1 MNRIVYVIIITVL
14 LFGVVIFQQV
24 FADSTIDELIARIDS
39 LSLKISEQEQINS
52 DQILEISQNLDE
64 FWTEKEKILCLI
76 ISHNDLT
83 KVGEQ
88 IKRVNSFIQNNDK
101 ENCVVELST
110 LKFYAESYR
119 HVMEINFQNLF

>member
-1 MNRIVYVIIITVL
+1 MKRIVCVIVISIL
-14 LFGVVIFQQV
+14 LFAVVIFQQV
-24 FADSTIDELIARIDS
+24 FADTTIDDLLGRINVLDTKISAQSEIDTDELKS
-39 LSLKISEQEQINS
+39 LSQT
-52 DQILEISQNLDE
+52 LDE

-83 KVGEQ
+83 RVGEQ
-88 IKRVNSFIQNNDK
+88 IKRVKVYIENNDK
-101 ENCVVELST
+101 PNCVVELEA